1 MTVASDMP
9 KDEDLKESP
18 GLPALLLIDIQQG
31 FEDHQY
37 WGKRNNPDAEDRCSN
52 VLAKW
57 RSLGYPVIHVKHN
70 STNPDSPL
78 YPNTPGNE
86 FQHQVAP
93 LGNERVFEKSVNSAF
108 IGTHLEDYLREQAID
123 SLVVVGLTTD
133 HCVSTSTRMAGNMG
147 FDVVLLSDATA
158 TFDRAGQNGQ
168 HYRAQQ
174 IHDIHLASLDGE
186 FCRVQT
192 SAECMAELASHS

>member
-1 MTVASDMP
+1 MTITDEIS
-9 KDEDLKESP
+9 KDEYLVAP
-18 GLPALLLIDIQQG
+18 RTLPALLLIDIQKG
-31 FEDHQY
+31 FENRQY
-37 WGKRNNPDAEDRCSN
+37 WGERNNPDAEDRCSS
-52 VLAKW
+52 VLARW

-78 YPNTPGNE
+78 YPNQIGNE
-86 FQHQVAP
+86 FQQQVTP
-93 LGNERVFEKSVNSAF
+93 LDNERVFEKTVNSAF
-108 IGTHLEDYLREQAID
+108 IGTNLENYLREQAID
-123 SLVVVGLTTD
+123 SLVIAGLTTD

-168 HYRAQQ
+168 QYDAQQ
-174 IHDIHLASLDGE
+174 IHDVHLASLNGE

-192 SAECMAELASHS
+192 SAECMAALTSNC